1 MTRADRRRR
10 LKEDQRLVARGLEED
25 RRDHVQIMALMRLLH
40 DRLEEARDAG
50 TVAPLMTFL
59 HDNFRAA
66 EQAAPK
72 KSLACRR
79 GCPHCCH
86 AWVSAR
92 APEVLFVKAAIPVRE
107 QAAVRAAVGA
117 VFTLTGPLTFEER
130 VKRPTPCPLLRDDL
144 CLVYAARPATCRT
157 AVSRDV
163 AACERAFRLG
173 SENEDIPTPTFYIEM
188 RAGYS
193 LALAGA
199 LRRAGFP
206 AAAYEYNAAL
216 NAVLG
221 TPGAEAAWLAG
232 EDVFAGVAGDPSGDP
247 FDRPGNRRIY
257 DAAWA
262 A

>member
-1 MTRADRRRR
+1 MTRAERRRR

-25 RRDHVQIMALMRLLH
+25 RRDHLQIMALMRLLH
-40 DRLEEARDAG
+40 DRLEESRDAR

-59 HDNFRAA
+59 HDNIRAA

-72 KSLACRR
+72 RSLACRR
-79 GCPHCCH
+79 GCSHCCH

-92 APEVLFVKAAIPVRE
+92 APEVLFVKAAIPVTERE
-107 QAAVRAAVGA
+107 SVRTAVETVFAV
-117 VFTLTGPLTFEER
+117 TGPLGFEER
-130 VKRPTPCPLLRDDL
+130 SRRPTPCPMLRDDL

-163 AACERAFRLG
+163 AVCERAFRLG
-173 SENEDIPTPTFYIEM
+173 SDNEDIPTPTFYIEM

-206 AAAYEYNAAL
+206 AAAYEYNGAL

-221 TPGAEAAWLAG
+221 TPDAEAAWLAG
-232 EDVFAGVAGDPSGDP
+232 DDIFAGVTLDPSGDP

-257 DAAWA
+257 DATWA

>member
-1 MTRADRRRR
+1 MTRAERRRR
-10 LKEDQRLVARGLEED
+10 LKEDQRLVARGLESD
-25 RRDHVQIMALMRLLH
+25 RSDHVQIMALMRLLH
-40 DRLEEARDAG
+40 DRLEESRDAG

-66 EQAAPK
+66 DQAAPK

-79 GCPHCCH
+79 GCSHCCH

-92 APEVLFVKAAIPVRE
+92 APEVLFVKAAIPVQARE
-107 QAAVRAAVGA
+107 AVRAAVKSVFA
-117 VFTLTGPLTFEER
+117 VTAPLTFEER
-130 VKRPTPCPLLRDDL
+130 VKSPTPCPLLRDDL

-206 AAAYEYNAAL
+206 AAAYEYNGAL
-216 NAVLG
+216 HAVLG
-221 TPGAEAAWLAG
+221 APDAEAAWLAG
-232 EDVFAGVAGDPSGDP
+232 EDVFAGIARDPSGDP

-262 A
+262 G